1 MICHYNPR
9 LYLEIVSTSYVE
21 SSFLKGL
28 IYEAGD
34 KLFSVNKKL
43 KFPFGIRTEKP
54 VQSQPKPFAILMN
67 NRLMDILTHLKIQS
81 EKLKRTYQRL
91 LARDRTLF
99 EACVRAEQE
108 LDRDRAVI
116 YANEIAQLR
125 KMSRTVLRSQI
136 SLEKVILRLETVQE
150 FGDVMR
156 ALAPATK
163 IIKQVQSE
171 LSGLVPEVAS
181 ALRTVDEMLETVIIE
196 AGNVTGAQISVMVS
210 DSEAQRILEEAA
222 EVAAQRMNSQFPQ
235 LPETLKD
242 VTSEQS
248 SNNSKLRNP

>member
-1 MICHYNPR
+1 M
-9 LYLEIVSTSYVE
+9 
-21 SSFLKGL
+21 
-28 IYEAGD
+28 
-34 KLFSVNKKL
+34 
-43 KFPFGIRTEKP
+43 KFPFGIRAEKAP
-54 VQSQPKPFAILMN
+54 QTQERPLTILVN
-67 NRLMDILTHLKIQS
+67 NRLINILTHLKIQS

-91 LARDRTLF
+91 LARDRALF
-99 EACVRAEQE
+99 EACIRAEQE

-163 IIKQVQSE
+163 IVKQVQSE
-171 LSGLVPEVAS
+171 LSGLVPEVAN

-196 AGNVTGAQISVMVS
+196 AGNVTGAQVSVLVS
-210 DSEAQRILEEAA
+210 DSEAQRILDEAA
-222 EVAAQRMNSQFPQ
+222 EIAAQRMNNQFPQ
-235 LPETLKD
+235 LPEVLKD
-242 VTSEQS
+242 MAEERASRE
-248 SNNSKLRNP
+248 SKTT

>member
-1 MICHYNPR
+1 M
-9 LYLEIVSTSYVE
+9 
-21 SSFLKGL
+21 
-28 IYEAGD
+28 
-34 KLFSVNKKL
+34 
-43 KFPFGIRTEKP
+43 KFPFGIRAEKAP
-54 VQSQPKPFAILMN
+54 QTQERPLTILVN
-67 NRLMDILTHLKIQS
+67 NRLMNILTHLKIQS

-91 LARDRTLF
+91 LARDRALF
-99 EACVRAEQE
+99 EACIRAEQE

-163 IIKQVQSE
+163 IVKQVQSE
-171 LSGLVPEVAS
+171 LSGLVPEVAN

-196 AGNVTGAQISVMVS
+196 AGNVTGAQVSVLVS
-210 DSEAQRILEEAA
+210 DSEAQRILDEAA
-222 EVAAQRMNSQFPQ
+222 EIAAQRMNNQFPQ
-235 LPETLKD
+235 LPEVLKD
-242 VTSEQS
+242 MAEERASRE
-248 SNNSKLRNP
+248 SKTT